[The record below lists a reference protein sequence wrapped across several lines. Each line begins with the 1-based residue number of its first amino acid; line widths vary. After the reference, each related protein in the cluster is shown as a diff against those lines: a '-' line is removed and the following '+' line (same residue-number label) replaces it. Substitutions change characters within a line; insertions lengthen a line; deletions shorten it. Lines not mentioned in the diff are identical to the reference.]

1 MSWKSCKIKD
11 FAEVITGGTPSTT
24 VKEYWENGNIPWL
37 NSGELNEDI
46 VVKSDN
52 YITKFGLEKS
62 AARLMPK
69 DSILIA
75 LTGATTGVVGY
86 LTIEACANQS
96 VTGILPSNRHNSKYL
111 YYYLKSIREKVL
123 SDSYGGAQKHISQ
136 GYVKDLE
143 IPLPPLPIQKR
154 ITEILDAADALRRK
168 DQELLRKYD
177 ELAQAI
183 FIDMFGDPVKNEKGF
198 AKIKLGKCLENIQI
212 GPFGTQ
218 LHESDYI
225 KNGIP
230 LINPMHIGDLKI
242 KPNHNYSISE
252 EKYLDLP
259 QYHLKVNDVILGR
272 RGEMGRCAI
281 VTEVQGKCL
290 CGTGSLFLTVNK
302 ELLDP
307 LFLVYVLSRKTTKI
321 ALENVSA
328 GTTMAN
334 LNKNIISDFEIILPG
349 IEKQKD
355 FVNAIKM
362 SELSIEATNQ
372 LVNKSKHIFDS
383 LLQQAF
389 KGELVK

>member
-1 MSWKSCKIKD
+1 MSWKIKKLGNILSISTGKYD
-11 FAEVITGGTPSTT
+11 VNHSVMDGQYPFYTCAMLPFKSNTFSFDDEVILLPGNGANVGEVMYFKGKFEAYQRTYVLHKINAN
-24 VKEYWENGNIPWL
+24 VKYLFYYMKGYWKNAIL
-37 NSGELNEDI
+37 NNQYGSAT
-46 VVKSDN
+46 N
-52 YITKFGLEKS
+52 YI
-62 AARLMPK
+62 RL
-69 DSILIA
+69 DNI
-75 LTGATTGVVGY
+75 T
-86 LTIEACANQS
+86 
-96 VTGILPSNRHNSKYL
+96 
-111 YYYLKSIREKVL
+111 
-123 SDSYGGAQKHISQ
+123 
-136 GYVKDLE
+136 DLQ

-154 ITEILDAADALRRK
+154 IAEILDTADALRRK

-198 AKIKLGKCLENIQI
+198 AKIKLGECLDNIQI

-242 KPNHNYSISE
+242 KPNYNYSISE
-252 EKYLDLP
+252 EKYLELP
-259 QYHLKVNDVILGR
+259 QYHLKVDDVILGR

-281 VTEVQGKCL
+281 VTKEQGKCL
-290 CGTGSLFLTVNK
+290 CGTGSLFLTVKK

-334 LNKNIISDFEIILPG
+334 LNKNIIRDFEIILPN
-349 IEKQKD
+349 IAKQKD

-362 SELSIEATNQ
+362 SEKSIEFTNE
-372 LVNKSKHIFDS
+372 LVNKSNHIFDS